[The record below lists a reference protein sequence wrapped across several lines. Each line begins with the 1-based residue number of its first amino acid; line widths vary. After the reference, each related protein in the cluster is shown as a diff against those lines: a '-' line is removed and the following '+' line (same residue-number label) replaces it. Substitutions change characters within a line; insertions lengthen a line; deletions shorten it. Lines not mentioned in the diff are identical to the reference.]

1 MKIKFLPLIA
11 VLFAATSIM
20 TSCLD
25 NDVEQITYTSETSI
39 TGFSLG
45 TLHIDRVGKDK
56 DGKDSAY
63 VDTLDCS
70 NYPFTINQLTREI
83 ENKDSLPYGTHI
95 NKVIT
100 NVTYDAGILVYK
112 PKGAEKD
119 TLWTSTDSI
128 DFSGDTYCTSTN
140 KNSPI
145 EFKVWAYSNAIG
157 QAYKVKINVHQQ
169 IPDTI
174 AWKKFDNS
182 FSNRNLSKQKAVYA
196 NGKVYVFGENAGTH
210 IEYSD
215 VSDDNPKPWVKITDN
230 VPADIDTYSATA
242 CAGYIY
248 FLAGTNKQLYKLDVN
263 SNEITSVGTETFE
276 MLIGGNDIKS
286 ELYAVKEGEKGR
298 KSGIYKENTWTEDA
312 TPFTLFPA
320 GKPFFSNTTTASY
333 NSDIT
338 TTIALCNSTTAN
350 DTAALVFNRISS
362 DNKWEKRMQN
372 LPLPNLEN
380 VTMIYYDGKL
390 YAFGGGYGEIKPFS
404 QFYCSTDNG
413 LCWRPVT
420 ECMAF
425 PAEFSELYTA
435 HSKNYSCAVTP
446 KLESE
451 TSRGNFIWIVWED
464 GSICRGRINRLGFTP
479 KW

>member
-11 VLFAATSIM
+11 VFFAATSIM

-25 NDVEQITYTSETSI
+25 NDVDQITYTSETSI

-63 VDTLDCS
+63 VDTLNCS
-70 NYPFTINQLTREI
+70 DYPFTIDQINRTI
-83 ENKDSLPYGTHI
+83 TNKDSLPVGTHI
-95 NKVIT
+95 DKVIT
-100 NVTYDAGILVYK
+100 SITYDAGMLAYK
-112 PKGAEKD
+112 PKGSDHD
-119 TLWTSTDSI
+119 TIWTSTDSI
-128 DFSGDTYCTSTN
+128 DFTD
-140 KNSPI
+140 PV
-145 EFKVWAYSNAIG
+145 EFKVYAYSGVEGKPYTIT
-157 QAYKVKINVHQQ
+157 INVHKQE
-169 IPDTI
+169 PDTI
-174 AWKKFDNS
+174 SWKKFDNNP
-182 FSNRNLSKQKAVYA
+182 FSAGSLSEQKAVYA
-196 NGKVYVFGENAGTH
+196 NGKVYVFGKNGNGTH

-215 VSDDNPKPWVKITDN
+215 VANDNPTSWTPVAST
-230 VPADIDTYSATA
+230 PANIDTYSATA
-242 CAGYIY
+242 WAGSIY

-263 SNEITSVGTETFE
+263 NNNVTQVGTETFE
-276 MLIGGNDIKS
+276 VLIGGNDTKE
-286 ELYAVKEGEKGR
+286 ELYAVINKTSNEV
-298 KSGIYKENTWTEDA
+298 SNSVSYTYKNGVWTEDA
-312 TPFTLFPA
+312 DPFTQFPA

-333 NSDIT
+333 NSNIT
-338 TTIALCNSTTAN
+338 STVALCYNQGTTAN
-350 DTAALVFNRISS
+350 DTTALVFNRMSS
-362 DNKWEKRMQN
+362 DNKWEERIQN

-390 YAFGGGYGEIKPFS
+390 YAFGGGYKEIKPFC

-425 PAEFSELYTA
+425 PSEFGTLYTTH
-435 HSKNYSCAVTP
+435 HSNYSCAVTP
-446 KLESE
+446 KLENG

-464 GSICRGRINRLGFTP
+464 GSISRGRINRLGFTP